1 MENIEKCAY
10 GGNSTGYFQV
20 TSTLDRQSPHYS
32 RSQGVHALG
41 NPYVFGCL
49 GDPTN
54 QQFMNANVGG
64 TPIGF
69 PPINLSQ
76 QIIRSQSSQNNV
88 SQNSISS
95 LEVNSPSKDGKHT
108 NEGKKRKSTGN
119 KEALTGGKKGTSN
132 KKWKP
137 PHIEALISC
146 LVELANNGYKVYK
159 TFKAPAFKKAVE
171 HVNSI
176 FGENYTTYNVE
187 NHLRTLKDKWKLI
200 CEAKKL
206 SGAGWDE
213 ESKMIT
219 LDTMTYAELIERHP
233 KYKPYL
239 NCPIPRYEELR
250 IICGEDHAT
259 GEFRETSYDPDIDKE
274 IPTINIDEDDLVD
287 SPGMDG
293 VRVSQF
299 NGMEPSSIFIKPG
312 TVSGKSS
319 RPVKKKKRED
329 SHIIIGEKLVE
340 EMGKVATAIVGLKE
354 RTWVE
359 VLADKVF
366 GFQDISI
373 DNLELVFNEYYKNEV
388 EAKAFMVLP
397 EPIQRRRIL
406 NVLERIVCPYQQSDD
421 LGVLVIFNVQCLPR
435 VSRVYS
441 FIIHGEAIV
450 LFAYVLDMT
459 NYIGTK

>member
-1 MENIEKCAY
+1 
-10 GGNSTGYFQV
+10 
-20 TSTLDRQSPHYS
+20 
-32 RSQGVHALG
+32 
-41 NPYVFGCL
+41 
-49 GDPTN
+49 
-54 QQFMNANVGG
+54 
-64 TPIGF
+64 
-69 PPINLSQ
+69 
-76 QIIRSQSSQNNV
+76 
-88 SQNSISS
+88 
-95 LEVNSPSKDGKHT
+95 
-108 NEGKKRKSTGN
+108 
-119 KEALTGGKKGTSN
+119 
-132 KKWKP
+132 
-137 PHIEALISC
+137 
-146 LVELANNGYKVYK
+146 
-159 TFKAPAFKKAVE
+159 
-171 HVNSI
+171 
-176 FGENYTTYNVE
+176 
-187 NHLRTLKDKWKLI
+187 
-200 CEAKKL
+200 
-206 SGAGWDE
+206 
-213 ESKMIT
+213 MIT
-219 LDTMTYAELIERHP
+219 LDTTTYAELIERHP

-373 DNLELVFNEYYKNEV
+373 DDLELVFNEYYKNEV

-397 EPIQRRRIL
+397 EPIQRKRIL
-406 NVLERIVCPYQQSDD
+406 NVLERIGRRPTLDNTQS
-421 LGVLVIFNVQCLPR
+421 GTT
-435 VSRVYS
+435 S
-441 FIIHGEAIV
+441 F
-450 LFAYVLDMT
+450 T
-459 NYIGTK
+459 NMDSTP